1 MVFTQLVPIAFN
13 HVHLFRKFAKIIL
26 PEEKQFETLIKFYQG
41 CKIPFSLCFQNFP
54 VFFRLKNI
62 TFILLPLP
70 IESYTTTNIHSKP
83 QSQMQQPAAKTS
95 FHYWAVPPPQNL
107 FQSQKIVAISH
118 HNHGTSLNFQK
129 YKFFLGSEENSQC
142 KNIFWANS
150 PCYHPQRS
158 WGKVIFSQVSVIL
171 FTGGGVCLSACGDT
185 TPQQG
190 RPPLD
195 KADSPTAR
203 QTPLARRPPGKADP
217 LPWQGRPPP
226 CAVHAGRYA
235 QQVGGM
241 HPTGMQ
247 FLFSVCKNEQIP
259 FSLCRSNPVYVS
271 KGKHTDKKRLGHKV
285 KPLNHT
291 TYLFS

>member
-41 CKIPFSLCFQNFP
+41 CKIPFSLCCQNFP

-95 FHYWAVPPPQNL
+95 FHYWAIPPPQNL
-107 FQSQKIVAISH
+107 LQSQKIVAISH
-118 HNHGTSLNFQK
+118 HNNGTSLNFQK

-142 KNIFWANS
+142 GKFPLLPPATKLGQGYIFTGICNS
-150 PCYHPQRS
+150 VHGGGSASCMLGYHPPARQ
-158 WGKVIFSQVSVIL
+158 
-171 FTGGGVCLSACGDT
+171 
-185 TPQQG
+185 TP
-190 RPPLD
+190 PPD

-203 QTPLARRPPGKADP
+203 QTHLARRPPGKADP
-217 LPWQGRPPP
+217 LPWQGRPPLRSA
-226 CAVHAGRYA
+226 CWEIRSTSRWYA
-235 QQVGGM
+235 SYWNVILVFCLQ
-241 HPTGMQ
+241 
-247 FLFSVCKNEQIP
+247 K
-259 FSLCRSNPVYVS
+259 
-271 KGKHTDKKRLGHKV
+271 
-285 KPLNHT
+285 
-291 TYLFS
+291 